1 MGWVGPWHPSSF
13 EVKEIHRI
21 WEAGRRTFVPAPRK
35 EASDRVYAD
44 DCAACIAIV
53 ARGYGDVN
61 CSGTCGFGA
70 ARMLSAAA
78 ASRATKAR

>member
-1 MGWVGPWHPSSF
+1 MGF
-13 EVKEIHRI
+13 
-21 WEAGRRTFVPAPRK
+21 GRQDGGHLSRPLEK

-61 CSGTCGFGA
+61 CAGACGFGA
-70 ARMLSAAA
+70 ARMLRAAA
-78 ASRATKAR
+78 ASRATNAR